1 MPPKTKSKKTGK
13 VKSPSAEDALTTDE
27 MSKDQME
34 QHIVRLREELERE
47 REERNY
53 FQLERNKIQDFWE
66 ICKRDLEETKA
77 ELRSRRREKEEEEE
91 RHRVEISIYK
101 QKLKQVLSEQQHAAV
116 SAMKIDSLV
125 SSSLVLNHHTESEQN
140 LHRRTHV
147 QQSEVRQKQL
157 HNQNHLNELQ
167 QKHQV
172 ELMDLMNHYDQ
183 RHREMEE
190 KYHRKV
196 MLMSEEE
203 HKRRKASVS
212 EYEEQMKK
220 RLEILTEEHSR
231 AFRSA
236 EEYYSSVQK
245 KLLTD
250 QQTLKVRGH
259 NASVSVVQQRLSLQ
273 GELAEVKKQRLRLS
287 RELAVVQ
294 EENRRLHESLLD
306 AERKLPELTK
316 QLEEHEHAKAQ
327 RKLSDA
333 RVQALEEQ
341 LRDVTVEHQFLLQ
354 AFHKVEQERDELLKK
369 QQALILDVQQRSGVK
384 DLLLERKLAALT
396 EALEKNQALLSG
408 TTVFLDPAV
417 QREARTDVDL
427 EEQIT
432 RLTEEMERER
442 KEKTDFQLERKK
454 IQEFWENCKRD
465 LEKTKEALRGR
476 RRERDE
482 QEERHRLEITVYKHK
497 LKQVQSEQQAAI
509 SEKKIE
515 AAVTSTLVQNQ
526 FSESEQ
532 ELHRKTQLMQTEVR
546 QKKLNNQNCINELR
560 QKHQV
565 ELMDLMYYYDRRLRD
580 MEVKYHEKVMSLAEA
595 ENQCRKKRVSEYEEE
610 MKKHLESLSEEH
622 SRAFRSVEEYY
633 SIVQKKLLVDQQML
647 RDNLAEVKKQR
658 LRLGRELS
666 TVQQENKSL
675 RESLQEAERK
685 FPVLMEQLEEHER
698 AKAQRK
704 VSDTRI
710 QILEEQLIDVM
721 VECELLLQAF
731 HKVEQE
737 RDELLRKQRA
747 MILDVQQRG
756 GRKDLLLERKL
767 ATLSETLEQNSSLL
781 CTVLSTDNL
790 DPTAADRASVQLKEI
805 LDSKKAAVRALQ
817 DELLR
822 DCQEYD
828 QLLLSV
834 QEKMINQSTEDFPF
848 RAADVVLSG

>member
-1 MPPKTKSKKTGK
+1 
-13 VKSPSAEDALTTDE
+13 

-66 ICKRDLEETKA
+66 ICKRDLEETKS

-116 SAMKIDSLV
+116 SEMKIDSMV
-125 SSSLVLNHHTESEQN
+125 SSSLILNQHTESEQN

-172 ELMDLMNHYDQ
+172 ELMDLMNQYD
-183 RHREMEE
+183 RRLREMEE

-203 HKRRKASVS
+203 NKRRKASVS

-220 RLEILTEEHSR
+220 RLEVLTEEHSR

-236 EEYYSSVQK
+236 EEYYASIQK

-250 QQTLKVRGH
+250 QQTLK
-259 NASVSVVQQRLSLQ
+259 
-273 GELAEVKKQRLRLS
+273 GELAEVKKQRLRLG
-287 RELAVVQ
+287 RELSAVQ
-294 EENRRLHESLLD
+294 DENKRLHGSLLD

-327 RKLSDA
+327 RKVSDLIAVKIQACRRINERLQQLSDA
-333 RVQALEEQ
+333 RVQVLEEQ
-341 LRDVTVEHQFLLQ
+341 LRDVTVEHQLLLQ

-408 TTVFLDPAV
+408 AKVFLDPAV
-417 QREARTDVDL
+417 QQEL

-482 QEERHRLEITVYKHK
+482 QEERHRLEITVYKQK

-526 FSESEQ
+526 FTESEQ

-595 ENQCRKKRVSEYEEE
+595 ANQSRKKRVSEYEEE
-610 MKKHLESLSEEH
+610 MKKHLESLTEEH

-647 RDNLAEVKKQR
+647 RDNLAEVKKHR

-666 TVQQENKSL
+666 AVQQENKSL

-747 MILDVQQRG
+747 IILDVQQRG

-767 ATLSETLEQNSSLL
+767 AALSETLEQNSSLL

-790 DPTAADRASVQLKEI
+790 DQTAADRASVQLKEI

-834 QEKMINQSTEDFPF
+834 QEKMINQSAEDFPF
-848 RAADVVLSG
+848 KTANMVLSG